1 MNFLSNKLI
10 HLLMSKA
17 TYKSQGFVFV
27 LMLVILVAA
36 LIKNPTFFSADGIN
50 LSVNQTIEGKVVKVI
65 DGDTIDVLDNTNTKH
80 RIRFYGIDAP
90 ESKQAYGQKAREFL
104 ASMIAGKNVKVVIKD
119 KDRYGRNIGKVL
131 LNGTDINREMVANG
145 YAHAYKEYSK
155 EYMREEADAKALKL
169 GLWQDKHPIK
179 PSDFRRSKQ

>member
-10 HLLMSKA
+10 RLLMSKA

-36 LIKNPTFFSADGIN
+36 LIKNPTFFSVDGIN

-65 DGDTIDVLDNTNTKH
+65 DGDTIDVLDNTSTKH

-104 ASMIAGKNVKVVIKD
+104 ASMI
-119 KDRYGRNIGKVL
+119 
-131 LNGTDINREMVANG
+131 
-145 YAHAYKEYSK
+145 
-155 EYMREEADAKALKL
+155 
-169 GLWQDKHPIK
+169 
-179 PSDFRRSKQ
+179 F

>member
-1 MNFLSNKLI
+1 
-10 HLLMSKA
+10 MSKA

-50 LSVNQTIEGKVVKVI
+50 LSVNQTIEGKVV
-65 DGDTIDVLDNTNTKH
+65 
-80 RIRFYGIDAP
+80 
-90 ESKQAYGQKAREFL
+90 
-104 ASMIAGKNVKVVIKD
+104 IKD

-155 EYMREEADAKALKL
+155 EYVREEADAKALKL

-179 PSDFRRSKQ
+179 PSDFRRSKQWKN

>member
-1 MNFLSNKLI
+1 MKFPFNRLIRFLMNDKNR
-10 HLLMSKA
+10 
-17 TYKSQGFVFV
+17 KSQGFIFI
-27 LMLVILVAA
+27 LMLVILAA
-36 LIKNPTFFSADGIN
+36 AFMQNPTFFSADGIN
-50 LSVNQTIEGKVVKVI
+50 LSANQTIDGKVVKVI
-65 DGDTIDVLDNTNTKH
+65 DGDTIDVLDSTNTKH

-90 ESKQAYGQKAREFL
+90 ESKQSYGQKAREFL
-104 ASMIAGKNVKVVIKD
+104 ASMIASKNVKVIIKD

-155 EYMREEADAKALKL
+155 EYVSEEADAKAFKL
-169 GLWQDKHPIK
+169 GLWQDKYPIK